1 MKVDPRAA
9 ALSLTKAAT
18 SRLCRFRLTALLA
31 LLLILW
37 GGVCH
42 GQSGEKVLVDKVFDG
57 DTVRLHDGRTVRLFG
72 LDAPEMGHGG
82 RPNQFGAQEA
92 SRMLAEMVRGVELTL
107 VPAPEAKASHG
118 RIVAVLGLPD
128 GRLVN
133 EELIAAGVAFYY
145 PHPTHGGAESPWL
158 HERLLHA
165 QREAMHQG
173 RGVWPHLATLP
184 HWKRPM
190 RGNARSLRFFSLD
203 CEDVDRISRA
213 NRVEFSSAQEA
224 FAAGY
229 APARHCGLWPEAK
242 P

>member
-1 MKVDPRAA
+1 MKADPRAA

-37 GGVCH
+37 GGACH
-42 GQSGEKVLVDKVFDG
+42 GQSGEIVEVDKVYDG
-57 DTVRLHDGRTVRLFG
+57 DTVRLRDGRTVRLFG
-72 LDAPEMGHGG
+72 LDAPEMGHDG
-82 RPNQFGAQEA
+82 RPNQFGAKEA
-92 SRMLAEMVRGVELTL
+92 GRKLAEIVRGVELIL
-107 VPAPEAKASHG
+107 MPAPGVGTSHG

-133 EELIAAGVAFYY
+133 EELIAAGLAFYY
-145 PHPTHGGAESPWL
+145 PHPTQGGADSLWL
-158 HERLLHA
+158 HERLLQA

-173 RGVWPHLATLP
+173 RGVWPQLTTLP

-203 CEDVDRISRA
+203 CENVDRISRG

-224 FAAGY
+224 FAVGY

>member
-1 MKVDPRAA
+1 MKADSRAS

-18 SRLCRFRLTALLA
+18 SRLCRFRHTALLA
-31 LLLILW
+31 LLLILL
-37 GGVCH
+37 GGACH
-42 GQSGEKVLVDKVFDG
+42 GQSGETVLVDKVHDG
-57 DTVRLHDGRTVRLFG
+57 DTVRLRDGRGVRLFG

-82 RPNQFGAQEA
+82 RPNQVGAKEA

-133 EELIAAGVAFYY
+133 EELIAAGLAFYY
-145 PHPTHGGAESPWL
+145 PHPTQGGADTLWL
-158 HERLLHA
+158 HEQLLQA
-165 QREAMHQG
+165 QQEAMHEG
-173 RGVWPHLATLP
+173 RGFWPHLTTLP

-203 CEDVDRISRA
+203 CEGVDSISRG
-213 NRVEFSSAQEA
+213 NRVEFSSAHAA

-229 APARHCGLWPEAK
+229 APARHCGLWPEVS